1 MDGVIYIEEHFI
13 KRNLCIGNTFLK
25 SREFDK
31 QEYKLVFYEL
41 TCKEESRMR
50 KFAVLL
56 YPDFSLQE
64 IACLTSALTVWF
76 GEKIDYI
83 ASENKVYRSEDGLQ
97 VLPTKTTADAKIT
110 DYDCVI
116 LPGTMNP
123 LPALFDEKLMEFM
136 KGGNGSD
143 IVFAAI
149 SSSPILL
156 SKAGILTGKKFTS
169 GYFMQMADTFNF
181 VEKEN
186 FLHKGIVEDGNVI
199 TGIGM
204 FFREFAEAVL
214 TRFGYDIGHSFM
226 RDTPDEY
233 TEEELTFYWSEQ
245 DYQEFLE
252 ELKEYIAQ

>member
-1 MDGVIYIEEHFI
+1 
-13 KRNLCIGNTFLK
+13 
-25 SREFDK
+25 
-31 QEYKLVFYEL
+31 
-41 TCKEESRMR
+41 MR

-64 IACLTSALTVWF
+64 ITCLTSALTVWF

-83 ASENKVYRSEDGLQ
+83 ASENKEYCSEDGLRII
-97 VLPTKTTADAKIT
+97 PTKTMADAKIA

-116 LPGTMNP
+116 LPGTINP
-123 LPALFDEKLMEFM
+123 LPALFDDRLIEFIKEG
-136 KGGNGSD
+136 KGSG

-169 GYFMQMADTFNF
+169 GFFMQMADTFDF
-181 VEKEN
+181 VEKDN
-186 FLHKGIVEDGNVI
+186 FTHKGIVEDGNVI

-214 TRFGYDIGHSFM
+214 RRFGYDIGSSFM

-233 TEEELTFYWSEQ
+233 TEEELTFYWSDN

-252 ELKEYIAQ
+252 ELKAYIKSPKAN

>member
-1 MDGVIYIEEHFI
+1 
-13 KRNLCIGNTFLK
+13 
-25 SREFDK
+25 
-31 QEYKLVFYEL
+31 
-41 TCKEESRMR
+41 MR

-64 IACLTSALTVWF
+64 ITCLTSTLTVWF
-76 GEKIDYI
+76 DEKIDYI
-83 ASENKVYRSEDGLQ
+83 ASENKEYCSEDGLR
-97 VLPTKTTADAKIT
+97 VIPTKTTAEAKIT

-116 LPGTMNP
+116 LPGTINP
-123 LPALFDEKLMEFM
+123 LPALFDDRLIEFIRS
-136 KGGNGSD
+136 GNGSD

-169 GYFMQMADTFNF
+169 GFFMQMADTFDF
-181 VEKEN
+181 VEKDN
-186 FLHKGIVEDGNVI
+186 FIHKGIVEDGNVI

-214 TRFGYDIGHSFM
+214 SRFGYDIGNNFM

-233 TEEELTFYWSEQ
+233 TEEELTFYWSDD
-245 DYQEFLE
+245 DYKEFLE
-252 ELKEYIAQ
+252 ELKSWFL